1 MNRRDLELLS
11 SYLDGQ
17 LKPSDSARLETRL
30 ASDRDLR
37 ALLDELREARTLL
50 RRLPVRK
57 APRNFTLTHKM
68 VGSKPPMPRVYPTFR
83 FVTALATL
91 LLFFTVSVNFLAP
104 QLSTPGSPF
113 GMGGGGA
120 PEVFSAQDAPAT
132 ESADA
137 AEPVEEPPAE
147 LIPMPTEPAST
158 QDSARNG
165 ETPADKDIPAEE
177 PAQREEASPLI
188 PIAWQILLVVIIV
201 GGALLMLL
209 MRQAAVNRWRQKG

>member
-30 ASDRDLR
+30 ASDRELR
-37 ALLDELREARTLL
+37 AVLDDLREARTLL
-50 RRLPVRK
+50 RRLPARK

-68 VGSKPPMPRVYPTFR
+68 VGSRPPMPRAYPTFR
-83 FVTALATL
+83 FVTTLATL
-91 LLFFTVSVNFLAP
+91 LLFFTFGVNFLAP

-132 ESADA
+132 ESAA
-137 AEPVEEPPAE
+137 AEPALEEPPAE
-147 LIPMPTEPAST
+147 LVPMPTAPAAT
-158 QDSARNG
+158 QESARNG
-165 ETPADKDIPAEE
+165 ETPAEKDLPAEE
-177 PAQREEASPLI
+177 PAERAEASPLV
-188 PIAWQILLVVIIV
+188 PTALQILLVVIIIA
-201 GGALLMLL
+201 GALLMFL
-209 MRQAAVNRWRQKG
+209 MRQTAVNRWRQ